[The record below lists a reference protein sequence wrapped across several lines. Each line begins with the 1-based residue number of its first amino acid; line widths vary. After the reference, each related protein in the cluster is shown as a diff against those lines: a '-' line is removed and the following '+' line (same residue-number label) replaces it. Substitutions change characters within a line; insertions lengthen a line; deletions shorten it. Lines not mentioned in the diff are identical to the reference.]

1 MTRIRRLGHTL
12 AALALFGCGAPTEV
26 HVTLDVDDALL
37 PRERVLEVS
46 AFDAEGTSIYRDE
59 QLVGGDTGL
68 VLPTGLRV
76 VPRSGADDVRLRL
89 VLRGSHG
96 RGSCGGTSRSPSS
109 TDVPTPTVPPRRGLR
124 RLRVRRDGFSCA
136 CTTEGCAVPR
146 CVAVGRCETDR
157 ACEEGEVQLCEHG
170 VWAPTCEVAE

>member
-1 MTRIRRLGHTL
+1 MRR
-12 AALALFGCGAPTEV
+12 ALFVLLLGCGYPTEV
-26 HVTLDVDDALL
+26 HVTIDVDDTLL

-68 VLPTGLRV
+68 ALPTGLRV
-76 VPRSGADDVRLRL
+76 VPRSGADDVHLRL
-89 VLRGSHG
+89 VLRAG
-96 RGSCGGTSRSPSS
+96 P
-109 TDVPTPTVPPRRGLR
+109 TDELVRRDVMLAFVDGEVPTPTV
-124 RLRVRRDGFSCA
+124 RLDAACEGVVCDEGFSCA
-136 CTTEGCAVPR
+136 CTAEGCAIPR